1 MRNVLGLVAAG
12 AFVLGMA
19 LAALRLVPPLAGF
32 ALFALGGLL
41 ALVVGAVSAVQA
53 ARGRGLGAGG
63 AAALAVGLVFVGA
76 AARGSGAPRINDF
89 TTDLADP
96 PAFKHAATL
105 PPNRGRDLGYPPAF
119 ADVQRACC
127 ADLKPA
133 VIPAGRD
140 ALTRAREVAAK
151 MPSWEVTAVD
161 AQTGTVE
168 AVATSRLFGF
178 QDDIVIRVRPQAD
191 GSSRVDMR
199 SKSRDGQGD
208 MGVNAQRIRDYI
220 AAVSR

>member
-1 MRNVLGLVAAG
+1 MRNVLGLVAAA
-12 AFVLGMA
+12 AFVIGPA
-19 LAALRLVPPLAGF
+19 LAALRLVPPLLGF
-32 ALFALGGLL
+32 VVFAVGGLIG
-41 ALVVGAVSAVQA
+41 LVVGVASAVQA
-53 ARGRGLGAGG
+53 VRGRGLGAGG
-63 AAALAVGLVFVGA
+63 AAALAVALVFLGT
-76 AARGSGAPRINDF
+76 AARGAGKPRINDF

-96 PAFKHAATL
+96 PVFVHAAKL
-105 PPNRGRDLGYPPAF
+105 PANQGRDLAYPPAF
-119 ADVQRACC
+119 AEQQRACC

-133 VIPAGRD
+133 VLPPGRD
-140 ALTRAREVAAK
+140 ALTHAREVAAA
-151 MPSWEVTAVD
+151 MPSWAVTVAD
-161 AQTGTVE
+161 PQAQTVE

-199 SKSRDGQGD
+199 SKSRDGKGD